1 MNKIEMDIS
10 KLKSMLI
17 RHESLKLKPYVC
29 TSGKITIGC
38 SRNLEDKGI
47 SREEADFMLDND
59 IQDAIKDLK
68 EVFVDFETFT
78 ENRQMALVDM
88 IFNLGRAGFEKF
100 EKTIRFIWVGSWKRA
115 SLEMLDSKWMAQV
128 GTRAQELAWMIETG

>member
-1 MNKIEMDIS
+1 MNKKEMDIS

-38 SRNLEDKGI
+38 GRNLEDKGI
-47 SREEADFMLDND
+47 SREEADFMLEND
-59 IQDAIKDLK
+59 IRDAVKDLK
-68 EVFVDFETFT
+68 EIFVDFETFT
-78 ENRQMALVDM
+78 ANRQMALVDM

-100 EKTIRFIWVGSWKRA
+100 TKTIGLIRIGNWKRA
-115 SLEMLDSKWMAQV
+115 SLEALDSKWMSQV
-128 GTRAQELAWMIETG
+128 GVRAQELAWMIETG